1 MPKEQNLDAAL
12 KVVQENPYTGTAEQV
27 VTLSLAIAEAGN
39 ALDASTES
47 VEVQVSAKMGQLEI
61 SVVDRGTGM
70 TEDVLRRADDP
81 FFTTKE
87 AGKGMGLGRFIARD
101 IFQY

>member
-1 MPKEQNLDAAL
+1 
-12 KVVQENPYTGTAEQV
+12 
-27 VTLSLAIAEAGN
+27 
-39 ALDASTES
+39 
-47 VEVQVSAKMGQLEI
+47 MGQLEI

-87 AGKGMGLGRFIARD
+87 AGKGMGLGRFIARAVFERLGGG
-101 IFQY
+101 IATTSKPGKGTSVTIRLPLLESSR